1 MASSPSPPRR
11 QLLQPESTA
20 RATRRFAVEPVE
32 TSLKSNR
39 SKPVKDSAT
48 NNSPSPRRF
57 VPQLEE
63 SSIKTSRRGLAGKKD
78 QTTPD
83 LKSQQTQ
90 LAVSAPRSNQNPT
103 AQPRR
108 FAPQLIE
115 TSKRSRRRGD
125 VAPALLPTDK
135 TDLSPGD
142 KIHLPRHL
150 RRPPPSNLPDAHGS
164 TEAGINTLLNP
175 QSRFSSSAL
184 SRKIPRQTSYMVPHL
199 PSIRSPTESEESND
213 SECPSLSTSPSAA
226 SEAPEQYKH
235 ASRVRE
241 SCDDRFSGYLLE
253 LAARAA
259 EKQLQNQAMAAYPNE
274 KYHEHVDHF
283 AVGRDSESSDEEV
296 GVGIL
301 PRDPALED
309 QSFRRESAA
318 GWEKDEMRRH
328 KEILEHERK
337 RQELIDSASRWKTPE
352 TGSLHSFSS
361 TPRGVEPASDGFRG
375 FPRIAGHEQEVLG
388 MRSAASPPMLGG
400 DLKFPM
406 CPSPKATKFDA
417 TQHPTSRH
425 ESGIKSRQHSGLW
438 TPAGGASRQGSG
450 GGLWHGVCTASENEE
465 QSRRQLLQTGLM
477 TPYPEHEEPSTYLS
491 PGSTHQL
498 PASPP
503 DSGEFVIAAI
513 DSVLSVEETI
523 EDEFHDSF
531 VTQIYNYLS
540 LGYPSLARKFD
551 EELSKI
557 SKVSIEEIRRNDHR
571 ANTKGYI
578 GTPEGCCDEGGVEEG
593 RSGRWEALKLYI
605 KEWARQQPGMVE
617 RDDGADSNWGVRA
630 RRGSWAI

>member
-1 MASSPSPPRR
+1 MASSPPKPRR
-11 QLLQPESTA
+11 QLPQPESTT

-32 TSLKSNR
+32 TTLKSSR
-39 SKPVKDSAT
+39 PKPVRDPEA
-48 NNSPSPRRF
+48 NSSPPPRRF
-57 VPQLEE
+57 VPQLQE
-63 SSIKTSRRGLAGKKD
+63 SSIKSSRRGFAGKKE

-90 LAVSAPRSNQNPT
+90 LAVSSPTSNQIP
-103 AQPRR
+103 AVQRRR

-115 TSKRSRRRGD
+115 TSRRSRRRGD
-125 VAPALLPTDK
+125 VAPALLLTDK

-150 RRPPPSNLPDAHGS
+150 RRPPPGNLPDAHGS
-164 TEAGINTLLNP
+164 TETGIDALLTP

-184 SRKIPRQTSYMVPHL
+184 SRKVPRQTSYMVPHL
-199 PSIRSPTESEESND
+199 PSIRSPTESEESNE

-259 EKQLQNQAMAAYPNE
+259 EKQLRNQAMAAYPNE

-283 AVGRDSESSDEEV
+283 AVGRDSDGSDEEV
-296 GVGIL
+296 GMGML
-301 PRDPALED
+301 PRDPAAENQL
-309 QSFRRESAA
+309 FRRESAA
-318 GWEKDEMRRH
+318 GRERDEMRRH
-328 KEILEHERK
+328 KEALEHERK

-352 TGSLHSFSS
+352 TGSLHSVSS
-361 TPRGVEPASDGFRG
+361 TPRGPEPAADGFRG
-375 FPRIAGHEQEVLG
+375 FPRIAHHEREVLG

-417 TQHPTSRH
+417 TQRPSSKH

-465 QSRRQLLQTGLM
+465 QSKRQLLQTGLM
-477 TPYPEHEEPSTYLS
+477 TPYPEHEEPCTYLTM
-491 PGSTHQL
+491 GNTHQL

-503 DSGEFVIAAI
+503 DSGEFVIAAV
-513 DSVLSVEETI
+513 DDVLSIEETI
-523 EDEFHDSF
+523 EAEFDDGF

-540 LGYPSLARKFD
+540 LGYPSLARKYD

-557 SKVSIEEIRRNDHR
+557 SKVPIEEIRRSDHR
-571 ANTKGYI
+571 ANRKGYI
-578 GTPEGCCDEGGVEEG
+578 GTPEGCCDEGGVKEDKF
-593 RSGRWEALKLYI
+593 GRWEALKLYI

-617 RDDGADSNWGVRA
+617 RDGGADSSWGVRA

>member
-1 MASSPSPPRR
+1 MASSPPQPRR
-11 QLLQPESTA
+11 QLPQPESTT

-39 SKPVKDSAT
+39 SKPIKDSPS
-48 NNSPSPRRF
+48 NNSPIPRRF

-63 SSIKTSRRGLAGKKD
+63 SSIKSNRRGIPSKKD
-78 QTTPD
+78 QTKPES
-83 LKSQQTQ
+83 KSQQAQ
-90 LAVSAPRSNQNPT
+90 SAVPSPQVNQAPA

-150 RRPPPSNLPDAHGS
+150 RHPPPNNLPDAPGS
-164 TEAGINTLLNP
+164 TATCTDTLLHP

-184 SRKIPRQTSYMVPHL
+184 SRKAPRQTSYVVPHL

-213 SECPSLSTSPSAA
+213 SDCPSLSTSPSAA

-259 EKQLQNQAMAAYPNE
+259 EKQLRNQAMAAYPNE

-283 AVGRDSESSDEEV
+283 AVGRDSDSSDEEI
-296 GVGIL
+296 GVGML
-301 PRDPALED
+301 PRDPAAEKQLF
-309 QSFRRESAA
+309 QRESAA
-318 GWEKDEMRRH
+318 GWEMDEMRRH
-328 KEILEHERK
+328 KETLEHERK

-352 TGSLHSFSS
+352 TGSLRSIST
-361 TPRGVEPASDGFRG
+361 TPRGHEPASDGFRG
-375 FPRIAGHEQEVLG
+375 FPRITGHEREVLG

-417 TQHPTSRH
+417 TQRPSSKH

-438 TPAGGASRQGSG
+438 TPVGGASRQGSG

-465 QSRRQLLQTGLM
+465 QSKRQFLQTGLM

-491 PGSTHQL
+491 MGNPHQL

-513 DSVLSVEETI
+513 DNVLSIEETI
-523 EDEFHDSF
+523 EAEFDDGF

-540 LGYPSLARKFD
+540 LGYPSLARKYD

-557 SKVSIEEIRRNDHR
+557 SKVSIEEIRRSDHR
-571 ANTKGYI
+571 ANTKGYL
-578 GTPEGCCDEGGVEEG
+578 GTPEGCCDERGAKED
-593 RSGRWEALKLYI
+593 RFGRWEALKLYI

-617 RDDGADSNWGVRA
+617 RDEGADSSWGVRA